1 MRKTKKKKK
10 KEPSKKTRRVIEP
23 QRQVFLQRTE
33 KKFGRGTLSFANDDA
48 EFIER
53 LPLGIAPVDRLI
65 GGGLPMG
72 KVTMF
77 RGPESGTKTTLA
89 ILACRQYLERFP
101 DRLAVY
107 VDTEEKYP
115 YLLVK
120 RLGIKR
126 ESFSRASLE
135 TSEKTID
142 FLAWSLRQ
150 ESVGILVLDSLAGM
164 VPRIEIDAPMEDQQQ
179 GVAAREINKLLRKMV
194 HALRVARLE
203 KGWSP
208 TVILINQER
217 YKIGV
222 RFGNPITLPGG
233 EGQKYFVSLS
243 LRLRKLKIRKED
255 GLPEDAPMVKI
266 SAVVAKHSFGP
277 EGKDVEYLFAME
289 DFRNLKTG
297 DAMDEDFLWRMGN
310 KLDLIEEIKLMD
322 GDSSRAALERREEF
336 YDRLKEAVLLAGAEK
351 SSS

>member
-1 MRKTKKKKK
+1 MRKTKKREKKG
-10 KEPSKKTRRVIEP
+10 PSKRIRRAIEP
-23 QRQVFLQRTE
+23 RQQVFLQRTE

-65 GGGLPMG
+65 GGGLPVG

-101 DRLAVY
+101 DRLAIY

-115 YLLVK
+115 YPLVK

-126 ESFSRASLE
+126 ASFSLASLE
-135 TSEKTID
+135 TSEATID
-142 FLAWSLRQ
+142 FIDFSLRQ
-150 ESVGILVLDSLAGM
+150 ESVGILVVDSLAGL
-164 VPRIEIDAPMEDQQQ
+164 VPRIEIEASAEDQQQ

-194 HALRVARLE
+194 GALRAARLE
-203 KGWSP
+203 RGWSP

-243 LRLRKLKIRKED
+243 LRLRTLKIKKED
-255 GLPEDAPMVKI
+255 GLPDDAPMVKVA
-266 SAVVAKHSFGP
+266 AVVAKHSFGP
-277 EGKDVEYLFAME
+277 EGKGVEYLFAMQ
-289 DFRNLKTG
+289 DFGNLKTG
-297 DAMDEDFLWRMGN
+297 DALDDKFLWDMGRRLSLVSAEDDPAELGLREDLYH
-310 KLDLIEEIKLMD
+310 KLKKGILE
-322 GDSSRAALERREEF
+322 AL
-336 YDRLKEAVLLAGAEK
+336 
-351 SSS
+351 